1 MKRILITG
9 STSFLGKKLGEKILQ
24 DDTDLHVTVRDS
36 SKKDR
41 LPNGLSKDHIH
52 HYKDHFESLAEI
64 IGQIRPSLIYNIAS
78 FYAREASPN
87 NLDQLVESNLLFG
100 LKLLEAIKTSGV
112 KASIVN
118 FGSYNQYY
126 QNGNNF
132 EPLNVYSALKNS
144 FFEILKL
151 YSEQLQFN
159 YINLI
164 LFDSYGKGDWR
175 NKLLPTI
182 RKSLLSGESLRLP
195 DPKIS
200 INLSHIDDIVD
211 GALAASVFTETDPKE
226 KTYFLPG
233 DEIELGELISLVEK
247 IINKTLPIEWH
258 KFGLPKKH
266 IINPWVGITLPG
278 WKREVKLWDGLNSY
292 LNKTLRN

>member
-9 STSFLGKKLGEKILQ
+9 STSFLGKRLGEKLLQ
-24 DDTDLHVTVRDS
+24 DDTDVHVTVRTGS
-36 SKKDR
+36 QRER
-41 LPNGLSKDHIH
+41 LPNGLRKDHIH
-52 HYKDHFESLAEI
+52 HYKDNFESLAEI
-64 IGQIRPSLIYNIAS
+64 IEQIRPSLIYNIAS

-126 QNGNNF
+126 QNGNDF

-144 FFEILKL
+144 FSEILKL
-151 YSEQLQFN
+151 YSEELQFN
-159 YINLI
+159 YLNLI

-182 RKSLLSGESLRLP
+182 RKSL
-195 DPKIS
+195 
-200 INLSHIDDIVD
+200 
-211 GALAASVFTETDPKE
+211 
-226 KTYFLPG
+226 
-233 DEIELGELISLVEK
+233 
-247 IINKTLPIEWH
+247 
-258 KFGLPKKH
+258 
-266 IINPWVGITLPG
+266 
-278 WKREVKLWDGLNSY
+278 
-292 LNKTLRN
+292 